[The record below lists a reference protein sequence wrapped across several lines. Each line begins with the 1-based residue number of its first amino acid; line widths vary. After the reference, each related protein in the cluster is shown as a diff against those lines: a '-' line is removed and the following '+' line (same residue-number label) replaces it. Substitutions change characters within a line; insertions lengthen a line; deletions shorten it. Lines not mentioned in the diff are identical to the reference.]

1 MWISLV
7 TPFFL
12 SLLSNASPLS
22 EVRAANDASNLVIT
36 HFMVGF
42 TFSYTVTEWAN
53 DIALASSKGLDALV
67 LNIGI
72 DSWQPARVADA
83 FTAAANAGSTFKIG
97 FSFDMTSLSCSSAG
111 DVAVLQNYINT
122 YNSHPNVLQYDNKIL
137 ITTFAGESCTF
148 GQGSVDAGWNFALK
162 TGSLPAVY
170 FIPSF
175 FVAPDTFPTYT
186 STDGQF
192 NVSSQSFMHWKHKLN
207 TLIVERWMANGRQ

>member
-1 MWISLV
+1 MLLTLSSHISWLD
-7 TPFFL
+7 L
-12 SLLSNASPLS
+12 HS
-22 EVRAANDASNLVIT
+22 
-36 HFMVGF
+36 
-42 TFSYTVTEWAN
+42 SYTVTEWAN

-111 DVAVLQNYINT
+111 DVTVLQNYINT
-122 YNSHPNVLQYDNKIL
+122 YSSHPNVLQYNNKIL

-192 NVSSQSFMHWKHKLN
+192 NVSSQSFMHWKHMLN
-207 TLIVERWMANGRQ
+207 IWTVEWWMANGQQ